1 MKASGLK
8 VLSEEY
14 SYPISIILTS
24 LILTIEVD
32 IPIIFAFLPLAL
44 VIDLNVGYFL

>member
-1 MKASGLK
+1 MKASGFN

-14 SYPISIILTS
+14 SYPISTILTW
-24 LILTIEVD
+24 LILPIEVD

-44 VIDLNVGYFL
+44 VTDLNVGNFL